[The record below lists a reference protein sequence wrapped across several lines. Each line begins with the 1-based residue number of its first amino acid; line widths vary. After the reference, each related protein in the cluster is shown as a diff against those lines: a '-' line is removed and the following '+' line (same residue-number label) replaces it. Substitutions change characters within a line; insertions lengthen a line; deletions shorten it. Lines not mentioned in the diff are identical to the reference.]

1 MACEITSG
9 YDLVCDS
16 QGGVDTWYAFAIA
29 NYDTL
34 TYANGEVT
42 ALTLL
47 AGTYA
52 YPLNVEMETS
62 SFTDV
67 AVGER
72 TNGAYGRQQTATVVL
87 HGNTAEMIVEI
98 EALCRGRHAL
108 IAKLNDGT
116 YELLFMENGAKAT
129 DERASLVIHNAG
141 KLYIVPIYRIIY
153 TGLPILFNP
162 SKRCSGIVNII
173 NY

>member
-16 QGGVDTWYAFAIA
+16 PGGVDTWYAFAIA

-42 ALTLL
+42 ALTLT
-47 AGTYA
+47 AGKYA
-52 YPLNVEMETS
+52 FPLNVEMETS
-62 SFTDV
+62 SFTDT

-72 TNGAYGRQQTATVVL
+72 TNVAYGRQQTATVVL

-98 EALCRGRHAL
+98 ENLCKGRHAL

-116 YELLFMENGAKAT
+116 YELLFAENGAKAT
-129 DERASLVIHNAG
+129 DERTSGTAFEDMNGNTLTFNGKEKSKACKIDASLVTA
-141 KLYIVPIYRIIY
+141 LLAPA
-153 TGLPILFNP
+153 
-162 SKRCSGIVNII
+162 S
-173 NY
+173 

>member
-129 DERASLVIHNAG
+129 DERASGTAFEDMNGNTLTFNG
-141 KLYIVPIYRIIY
+141 KERTKACKIDAA
-153 TGLPILFNP
+153 
-162 SKRCSGIVNII
+162 IVNLLLPPVS
-173 NY
+173 